1 VAEKSLEIL
10 TIGHSSQPY
19 ESFLEKLV
27 AAGVTAVA
35 DVRSSPFSRQFPQ
48 FSRDTLRA
56 GLRADGIEYVYLG
69 AELGGRPAAAALYT
83 GGIADYE
90 KMARN
95 ENFAHGLDRVL
106 QGATKYKLA
115 LMCSEQDPL
124 DCHRCLLVGRALAKR
139 GVTVRH
145 ILPDNATI
153 TQEEIESELFKKSK
167 LTADD
172 LFEPPESRLAAA
184 YRQRA
189 KKVAYEE
196 AAEAPLAVA

>member
-27 AAGVTAVA
+27 GAGVTAVA
-35 DVRSSPFSRQFPQ
+35 DVRSSPFSRQCPQ

-56 GLRADGIEYVYLG
+56 ELRADGIEYVFLG
-69 AELGGRPAAAALYT
+69 AELGGRPAAPDLYT
-83 GGIADYE
+83 NGIADYE
-90 KMARN
+90 KMARSN
-95 ENFAHGLDRVL
+95 NFARGLDRVA
-106 QGATKYKLA
+106 QGAAKFKLA

-124 DCHRCLLVGRALAKR
+124 DCHRCLLVGRALAAR
-139 GVTVRH
+139 GVAVRH

-153 TQEEIESELFKKSK
+153 TQDEIETELFKKSN

-172 LFEPPESRLAAA
+172 LFEPRESRLAAA

-189 KKVAYEE
+189 MRVAYEE
-196 AAEAPLAVA
+196 AETPLAIA

>member
-56 GLRADGIEYVYLG
+56 DLRADGIEYVYLG
-69 AELGGRPAAAALYT
+69 AELGGRPAAPDLYT
-83 GGIADYE
+83 AGVADYE
-90 KMARN
+90 KMAQTK
-95 ENFAHGLDRVL
+95 NFTRGLDRAV
-106 QGATKYKLA
+106 QGAAKFKLA

-124 DCHRCLLVGRALAKR
+124 DCHRCLLVGRALAAR
-139 GVTVRH
+139 GVAVRH
-145 ILPDNATI
+145 ILPDNATV
-153 TQEEIESELFKKSK
+153 TQDEIEAELFKKSK

-172 LFEPPESRLAAA
+172 LFEPRESRLAAA

-189 KKVAYEE
+189 IRVAYEE
-196 AAEAPLAVA
+196 AADTPLAVA

>member
-56 GLRADGIEYVYLG
+56 DLRADGIEYVYLG
-69 AELGGRPAAAALYT
+69 AELGGRPAAPDLYT
-83 GGIADYE
+83 AGVADYE
-90 KMARN
+90 KMAQTK
-95 ENFAHGLDRVL
+95 NFTRGLDRVV
-106 QGATKYKLA
+106 QGAEKFKLA

-124 DCHRCLLVGRALAKR
+124 DCHRCLLVGRALAER
-139 GVTVRH
+139 GVAVRH

-153 TQEEIESELFKKSK
+153 TQDEIEAELFKKSK

-172 LFEPPESRLAAA
+172 LFEPRESRLAAA

-189 KKVAYEE
+189 MRVAYEE
-196 AAEAPLAVA
+196 SETPLAVA